1 MKKEKNYRRFKLEDR
16 LRISVSGIRGKV
28 PEALNV
34 EVASEF
40 ASAFSSYLEKGKM
53 ALSRDGRE
61 SSRML
66 AMAAASSVMASGLD
80 CVDYGRIPTPFL
92 QFHLRRIR
100 FSGGISVSAG
110 HNPSP
115 WNAILLLNR
124 EGYYLEASEGPEVFN
139 VYESGSF
146 QKAPWSKLGK
156 IKEQAFP
163 FDQYLE
169 ALSQIVNLKEI
180 KKAGFKL
187 TADPCNGAVS
197 PFLKPYSEFFGLN
210 TVSINDEIDK
220 PFFHSPEPS
229 PENSTQAEAVVKAT
243 DSDIGFLLNSDGSRI
258 SFVSEKGIGLSEE
271 ITLPLCLLSLKDRI
285 KTAVSTVAT
294 SSLIDWVGKTA
305 HIQIIKTKIG
315 QSSVSHTIRAEGAEA
330 GGEGSGSFF
339 FLPFSPG
346 YDSLLALTLV
356 LDLMAR
362 EGRSL
367 SEIVSPFPELVRKKI
382 KIQVSPEKIYRVM
395 DMLEEK
401 YSGERPDVTDG
412 LRIDRKKAW
421 FIIRPSSTEFIL
433 RIMIEGQDSKSVT
446 SIEEEIKERIET

>member
-1 MKKEKNYRRFKLEDR
+1 M
-16 LRISVSGIRGKV
+16 V

-34 EVASEF
+34 EIASKF
-40 ASAFSSYLEKGKM
+40 ASAFSSYLEKGSM

-66 AMAAASSVMASGLD
+66 AMSAVSSVIASGLD

-92 QFHLRRIR
+92 QFYLRRNH

-110 HNPSP
+110 HNPTP
-115 WNAILLLNR
+115 WNAILLLNQ

-139 VYESGSF
+139 VYEAETF
-146 QKAPWSKLGK
+146 QKAPWNKLGK
-156 IKEQAFP
+156 IKESAFP

-169 ALSQIVNLKEI
+169 TLSQIINLKEI
-180 KKAGFKL
+180 KKAGFTC

-210 TVSINDEIDK
+210 MIPINDEIDK

-229 PENSTQAEAVVKAT
+229 AANSSQAEAVVKAT
-243 DSDIGFLLNSDGSRI
+243 GSDIGFLVNSDGSRL
-258 SFVSEKGIGLSEE
+258 SFVSEKGVGLSEE
-271 ITLPLCLLSLKDRI
+271 MTLPLCLLSLKNRI
-285 KTAVSTVAT
+285 KKAVSTVAT
-294 SSLIDWVGKTA
+294 SSLMDWVGNTFD
-305 HIQIIKTKIG
+305 IQIIKTKVG
-315 QSSVSHTIRAEGAEA
+315 QSSVSHTMRAEGAEA
-330 GGEGSGSFF
+330 GGEGSGSFL

-362 EGRSL
+362 ERKSL
-367 SEIVSPFPELVRKKI
+367 SEIISPFPELIRKKI

-401 YSGERPDVTDG
+401 YSGENPDVTDG
-412 LRIDRKKAW
+412 IRIDRKKAW

-433 RIMIEGQDSKSVT
+433 RIMIEGRDTESVT
-446 SIEEEIKERIET
+446 SVEEEIRERIET

>member
-1 MKKEKNYRRFKLEDR
+1 MEDR

-34 EVASEF
+34 EIASEF
-40 ASAFSSYLEKGKM
+40 ASAFSSYLEKGSI

-66 AMAAASSVMASGLD
+66 AMSAASSVMASGLD
-80 CVDYGRIPTPFL
+80 CVDYGRISTPFL
-92 QFHLRRIR
+92 QFHLRRTR

-124 EGYYLEASEGPEVFN
+124 EGHYLEASEGPEVFN
-139 VYESGSF
+139 VYEAGSF
-146 QKAPWSKLGK
+146 QKAPWNKLGTFQ
-156 IKEQAFP
+156 ESSFP

-169 ALSQIVNLKEI
+169 ALSQTVNLKEI
-180 KKAGFKL
+180 KKAGFTC

-210 TVSINDEIDK
+210 MISINDEIDK
-220 PFFHSPEPS
+220 PFSHSPEPS
-229 PENSTQAEAVVKAT
+229 AENSSQAEAVVKAM
-243 DSDIGFLLNSDGSRI
+243 DSDIGFLANSDGSRL
-258 SFVSEKGIGLSEE
+258 SFVSEKGVGLSEE
-271 ITLPLCLLSLKDRI
+271 MTLPLCLLSLKDRI

-294 SSLIDWVGKTA
+294 SSLIDWVGDTSD
-305 HIQIIKTKIG
+305 IRIIKTKVG
-315 QSSVSHTIRAEGAEA
+315 QSAVSHTIRAEGAEA
-330 GGEGSGSFF
+330 GGEGSGSFL

-356 LDLMAR
+356 LDLMAK
-362 EGRSL
+362 ESKSL
-367 SEIVSPFPELVRKKI
+367 SEITAPFPELVRKKI

-401 YSGERPDVTDG
+401 YSGESPDVTDG
-412 LRIDRKKAW
+412 IRINRKKAW

-433 RIMIEGQDSKSVT
+433 RIMIEGHDSESVT
-446 SIEEEIKERIET
+446 DIEEEIKERIET